1 MSAAKDKDAD
11 VTEGSPG
18 GEKVMTFRDHL
29 MELRNRFVRIALVL
43 AVGLFISW
51 EYRIELFEF
60 LSYPVANALADNGIY
75 QFQTLAL
82 TESIMVYLKTCFFA
96 SLVIL
101 SPYVFWEMWSFISPG
116 LYSREKRFILPLT
129 AFSVAFF
136 LLGSAFAYSGLLPF
150 LTDWL
155 VNLAQESGNI
165 EVMVTLQNT
174 YSFAFSF
181 LLMFGLVFE
190 LPLVLFFLAL
200 WGNVTGKSL
209 LKFWRYFVVISFVV
223 SGILTPP
230 DPLSQIFMAVPVNV
244 LYGFGVIVA
253 YSVSRARESGRKDA
267 SSIALRS
274 MALLLLTF
282 LVITVGLFTY
292 ITGLPQKPLYAF
304 APSNATF
311 VAGLNPRVLGAEKAV
326 LGLVRQYPAAGQVID
341 RLGAVGHPLEDLT
354 DAMLTAD
361 AEGRRALV
369 LRDGGLGLERERFV
383 GLTPEVHAMGDDVL
397 VFGDS
402 GLADLIA
409 EREPE
414 RPDFTREEDRLLM
427 RLEKAGP
434 LWVWLSPESPAR
446 AAILGT
452 DNASELT
459 STGAAL
465 LLSPRRLVVYDLPDR
480 LPADEDGSDKKKK
493 PERESRQN
501 RIEARIEA
509 ARVAALTQ
517 GQANDDDSTR
527 AALLTIG
534 RELATLSDP
543 AARARLEAALGPLL
557 QGPVPQPE
565 TFPALSA
572 LARDLRGVS
581 VRREEARIT
590 VTAELADEGLMTLL
604 TRLVGTAPPAAAQP

>member
-1 MSAAKDKDAD
+1 MSAAADKDD
-11 VTEGSPG
+11 DSTDKGSG
-18 GEKVMTFRDHL
+18 AEKVMTFRDHL
-29 MELRNRFVRIALVL
+29 MELRNRLVRITLVL
-43 AVGLFISW
+43 TVGFFISW
-51 EYRIELFEF
+51 EFRIELFEF

-96 SLVIL
+96 SLVL
-101 SPYVFWEMWSFISPG
+101 FSPYVFWEMWAFISPG

-136 LLGSAFAYSGLLPF
+136 LLGSAFAYTGLLPF

-155 VNLAQESGNI
+155 VNLGQESGNI

-174 YSFAFSF
+174 YSFAFTF

-209 LKFWRYFVVISFVV
+209 LKFWRYFVVISFIV

-230 DPLSQIFMAVPVNV
+230 DPLSQIMMAVPVNV

-267 SSIALRS
+267 SSVALRS
-274 MALLLLTF
+274 MALSLLAF

-292 ITGLPQKPLYAF
+292 ITGLPEKPLYAF
-304 APSNATF
+304 APSNASF

-341 RLGAVGHPLEDLT
+341 RLGVAGHPLEDLT

-361 AEGRRALV
+361 AEGRRAFV
-369 LRDGGLGLERERFV
+369 VRHSGLGLERERFV
-383 GLTPEVHAMGDDVL
+383 GLAPEVHAMGDDVL
-397 VFGDS
+397 VFGDA
-402 GLADLIA
+402 GFANLIA
-409 EREPE
+409 ERDPE
-414 RPDFTREEDRLLM
+414 NPDFTREEDRLLI
-427 RLEKAGP
+427 RLQNAGP
-434 LWVWLSPESPAR
+434 LWVWLSPESPSR
-446 AAILGT
+446 SAILGT
-452 DNASELT
+452 DNATELT

-465 LLSPRRLVVYDLPDR
+465 TLSPRRQVVYDLPDR
-480 LPADEDGSDKKKK
+480 LPANEDGADKGKK

-527 AALLTIG
+527 AALLAIG
-534 RELATLSDP
+534 RELATLSD
-543 AARARLEAALGPLL
+543 AAAKARLQAALAPLQHGPL
-557 QGPVPQPE
+557 PQPE

-604 TRLVGTAPPAAAQP
+604 TRLVGVAPPAAVQP